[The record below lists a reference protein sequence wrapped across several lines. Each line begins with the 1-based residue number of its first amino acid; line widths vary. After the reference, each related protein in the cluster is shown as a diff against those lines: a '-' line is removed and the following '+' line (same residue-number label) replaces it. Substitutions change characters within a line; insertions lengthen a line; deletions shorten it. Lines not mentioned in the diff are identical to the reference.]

1 MLYLFFKCLSL
12 CGLGM
17 FGMAVEV
24 RVASLDDVGGIVDV
38 YCSGVDRWFRWIGGG
53 RVEANYGDLGVVDR
67 WSHGG
72 PWMSV
77 ETCAVHLNFLLTSD
91 QYPLVAVLDG
101 RVVGELELYVGEE
114 RGCLGKTAFIDVLE
128 VHRDFRRMGVR
139 RALVGGAIELAR
151 ENDCDTISVWPAK
164 GAVGFYGKCGLSEV
178 AYDVIDLEVDLD
190 GIKLRER
197 EAYEINE
204 FPNNY
209 VVIKGLEFITP
220 RIESSYAVWLK
231 SRWRYAVEVGRI
243 VGDEGFI
250 PELQAA

>member
-24 RVASLDDVGGIVDV
+24 RVASLDDVRGIVDV
-38 YCSGVDRWFRWIGGG
+38 YCSGVDRWFRWFGGG
-53 RVEANYGDLGVVDR
+53 RVEADYGDLGVVDR

-72 PWMSV
+72 SWMGV

-101 RVVGELELYVGEE
+101 RVVGEE

-178 AYDVIDLEVDLD
+178 AYDVVDLEVDL
-190 GIKLRER
+190 GGVKLREG
-197 EAYEINE
+197 EAYVVNV
-204 FPNNY
+204 FPSNY
-209 VVIKGLEFITP
+209 DVVKGLEFITP

-243 VGDEGFI
+243 VGD
-250 PELQAA
+250 